1 MIRGLLFDVNGTV
14 VDILTDEGNPELY
27 RTLSNFLD
35 YQGIPLPPDEIK
47 KLYYEI
53 NKRQRRDS
61 GEEFPEFKAKAI
73 FSEII
78 DRFGSDY
85 TRELPK
91 WKRHHLPRILAELFR
106 AAARFRLQLYPGVRE
121 VLDQL
126 RADYRMA
133 AVSDGQRIWA
143 IPELRSVGLL
153 DYFDPV
159 LVSSSLGYRKPDRR
173 MFELALVKMNLAA
186 SEVVFIGND
195 MYRDVFGASRLG
207 IRTVFYRSNQGEQ
220 KNSGAEPDYVINSFA
235 ELPEAIRYLA
245 SK

>member
-14 VDILTDEGNPELY
+14 VDIMTDEGNGELY
-27 RTLSNFLD
+27 RMMSNFLD
-35 YQGIPLPPDEIK
+35 YQGISLPPDEVR

-73 FSEII
+73 FAEII
-78 DRFGSDY
+78 ERFGSDY
-85 TRELPK
+85 TRDLPK
-91 WKRHHLPRILAELFR
+91 WKQRHLPRVLAELFR
-106 AAARFRLQLYPGVRE
+106 AASRFRLQLYPGVRE

-173 MFELALVKMNLAA
+173 MFELALVEMNLTPA
-186 SEVVFIGND
+186 EVLFIGND
-195 MYRDVFGASRLG
+195 MFRDVFGASRLG
-207 IRTVFYRSNQGEQ
+207 IKTVFYRSNQGEQ
-220 KNSGAEPDYVINSFA
+220 KNSGAEPDYVINSFS
-235 ELPEAIRYLA
+235 ELPEAIRFL
-245 SK
+245 SR